1 MKKISPSINFTF
13 SEQDELIIESDL
25 FDIAN
30 KKSEINK
37 IKYITKKKVKDSSN
51 NLF

>member
-13 SEQDELIIESDL
+13 SEQEELIINNDL
-25 FDIAN
+25 FDTTN

-37 IKYITKKKVKDSSN
+37 IKYITKKKIKDSSN